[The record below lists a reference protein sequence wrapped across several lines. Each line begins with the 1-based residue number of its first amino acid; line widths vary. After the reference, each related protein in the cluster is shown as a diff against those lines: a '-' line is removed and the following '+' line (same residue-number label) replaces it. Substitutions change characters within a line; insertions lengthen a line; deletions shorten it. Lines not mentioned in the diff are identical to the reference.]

1 MSQITGDVIKKDAQT
16 LENNASDQLQ
26 VKIKSAGGLKKDAS
40 GISADISDSETSST
54 KLWSSSKT
62 SNAISA
68 SIDTAI
74 SNALVGIARKAAV
87 IDFITQA
94 ELDAS
99 SPNLGDRY
107 VVTDGVNVNKIAE
120 YDGAAWGYTV
130 PVENWLV
137 INSNDDTD
145 YTYDP
150 DLAAAF
156 KWAVSGTKQAQ
167 KIKTETFTLDSTAIT
182 NKKVTLSNTPIAAG
196 NVKVYLVGG
205 IIQLNTIDYSV
216 NLGTK
221 EISWNG
227 LGLESLLV
235 EGKILIIDYPTYE

>member
-40 GISADISDSETSST
+40 GISVDISDSETSST
-54 KLWSSSKT
+54 KIWSSSKT
-62 SNAISA
+62 SNAIST

-74 SNALVGIARKAAV
+74 NNALVGIARKGA
-87 IDFITQA
+87 IINFITQA
-94 ELDAS
+94 ALDAL
-99 SPNLGDRY
+99 SPNNGDRY
-107 VVTDGVNVNKIAE
+107 IITDGANINKIAE
-120 YDGAAWGYTV
+120 YNSAWGYST
-130 PVENWLV
+130 PVNNWLV
-137 INSNDDTD
+137 MNSENDTD
-145 YTYDP
+145 YTFDA
-150 DLAAAF
+150 DSVASF
-156 KWAVSGTKQAQ
+156 KWIVSGTKQAA
-167 KIKTETFTLDSTAIT
+167 KPKTETFTLDASAIAA
-182 NKKVTLSNTPIAAG
+182 KKVTLTSTPVAAN
-196 NVKVYLVGG
+196 NVKVFLVGG